1 MRTDD
6 ERRVLLD
13 VSRVSRSF
21 GPKLVLDQVDL
32 AVPAGEIHA
41 VLGTNGAGKT
51 TLLRI
56 IAGTADPS
64 SGSVTVAGSSSRPGQ
79 DREQRRRIG
88 LVPAQSNSFYLRLSG
103 LENLLFFGRLEG
115 LDKRTATEAAWE
127 QLSAVGLGEAGN
139 QRSGL
144 YSTGM
149 LRRLTIARALLTE
162 PLVLL
167 VDEATMALDPEG
179 ARSVRDL
186 FVDIAKR
193 GTAIVWTT
201 QRIDEIR
208 AFADRVTLIHEG
220 KVRFSGSVPELVTL
234 SQPRH
239 YVVQLT
245 NGSSDAQEIIANGG
259 RSLDR
264 LGELSIARGGGA
276 GHFLLSL
283 EPDAMLGNALDALM
297 KSGCSVL
304 SCRED
309 RSGIEEAFLS
319 LTQAPPA

>member
-1 MRTDD
+1 MTTDGFP
-6 ERRVLLD
+6 EVLLD
-13 VSRVSRSF
+13 VSAISRAF
-21 GPKLVLDQVDL
+21 GSKLVLDHVDL
-32 AVPAGEIHA
+32 SVSAGEIHA
-41 VLGTNGAGKT
+41 VLGRNGAGKT

-64 SGSVTVAGSSSRPGQ
+64 SGTVTVAGFSSRPGV

-88 LVPAQSNSFYLRLSG
+88 LVPAQSNSFYMRLSG
-103 LENLLFFGRLEG
+103 FENLLFFGRLEG
-115 LDKRTATEAAWE
+115 LGKRKATHRAWE
-127 QLSAVGLGEAGN
+127 LLGAVGLGDAGN

-162 PLVLL
+162 PVLLL

-186 FVDIAKR
+186 FVDIARR

-220 KVRFSGSVPELVTL
+220 KVRFSGSVPELVTI

-239 YVVQLT
+239 YVLHLT
-245 NGSSDAQEIIANGG
+245 NGSSDADQIIASGS
-259 RSLDR
+259 RSLDQ
-264 LGELSIARGGGA
+264 LGQLSLARGGGA

-283 EPDAMLGNALDALM
+283 EPETVLGNALDALM
-297 KSGCSVL
+297 RSGCSVI

-319 LTQAPPA
+319 LTQAVPE